1 MADGANEFGKKSY
14 FLSHVTYLI
23 NVRTAVC
30 NSERQRV
37 RRAKGSSKQTKI
49 CKDFKKV

>member
-14 FLSHVTYLI
+14 FLSHITYLI
-23 NVRTAVC
+23 NVRAALC
-30 NSERQRV
+30 NTERQPV
-37 RRAKGSSKQTKI
+37 RKAKGSLKQTKI